1 MVDYHTCNSLLA
13 ANLGLL
19 YNNPMLLSQPY
30 RTLDSWPIIGARL
43 RRRRK
48 QVAFAMVEAVE
59 SFAGLLVFW
68 KIKERQQATKP
79 NKDWR

>member
-1 MVDYHTCNSLLA
+1 
-13 ANLGLL
+13 
-19 YNNPMLLSQPY
+19 MLLSQPY

-68 KIKERQQATKP
+68 FWKIKERQQATKP